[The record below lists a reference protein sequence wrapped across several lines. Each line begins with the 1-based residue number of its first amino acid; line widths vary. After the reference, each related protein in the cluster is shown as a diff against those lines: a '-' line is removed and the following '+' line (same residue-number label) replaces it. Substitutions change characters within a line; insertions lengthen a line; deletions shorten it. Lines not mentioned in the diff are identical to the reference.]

1 MDELESR
8 WLQFVLL
15 RGRVLVESDVPLI
28 SVPSVGSAEFGP
40 FFLFSKRYFS
50 TETVLHPLRI

>member
-1 MDELESR
+1 MAITTREDRGPVDELESR

-15 RGRVLVESDVPLI
+15 HGRVLVESDVPLI

-40 FFLFSKRYFS
+40 FFF
-50 TETVLHPLRI
+50 VL

>member
-40 FFLFSKRYFS
+40 FFF
-50 TETVLHPLRI
+50 VL